1 METQAKTA
9 LASSL
14 VAEYWRVEDV
24 VDRPVA
30 ASNFM
35 LEVIITAEDGRYSTD
50 EKQLAKFH
58 AMGLLYQTSLKYV
71 LKSELPYRKIFV
83 CALL

>member
-9 LASSL
+9 SASSL

-30 ASNFM
+30 ASTFM
-35 LEVIITAEDGRYSTD
+35 LGVIIAAEDGRYSTD
-50 EKQLAKFH
+50 EKPLAKFH

-71 LKSELPYRKIFV
+71 SKSKLPYRKIFV